1 MRRERLVQA
10 KRRCHLV
17 SRMARRIVCLMGV
30 AALACAGAEGPVDEM
45 EAVWIAQDG
54 PIPTNMTHAAWR
66 AEKLARRAERLKPVA
81 AMSKTWA
88 YCRHYVLGRRSTFLH
103 LSELSD
109 AFEQRSY
116 RAIGSSLCLAEYQPD
131 GLWKETTL
139 LSSKAGCYRDVD
151 VSPDGKRLLFSFKAS
166 DRGDDFHLY
175 AMDLATREVK
185 QLTFGLGAADIEG
198 CFLPDGRILFNS
210 TRCGQIVDC
219 WWNEVFNLYRCE
231 ADGSKITR
239 ITYDQVN
246 NYFPTLADDGR
257 VLYMRWEYNDRGQIY
272 TQPVFSMNPDGTY
285 QRAAGLLDEPRRH
298 LPARALR
305 RQLLFPELHPAGAHG
320 AG

>member
-1 MRRERLVQA
+1 MKMMSLLA
-10 KRRCHLV
+10 F
-17 SRMARRIVCLMGV
+17 S
-30 AALACAGAEGPVDEM
+30 ALALGAYAVDEM

-66 AEKLARRAERLKPVA
+66 AEKLARRTERLKPVV
-81 AMSKTWA
+81 AMSKSWV
-88 YCRHYVLGRRSTFLH
+88 YCRHYVLGLRSTFLH

-109 AFEQRSY
+109 AFERRSY
-116 RAIGSSLCLAEYQPD
+116 RAIGSALCLAEYQPD

-175 AMDLATREVK
+175 AMDLATREVR

-219 WWNEVFNLYRCE
+219 WWNEVSPRSRTTGACSTC
-231 ADGSKITR
+231 AGSTTTAARSTR
-239 ITYDQVN
+239 S
-246 NYFPTLADDGR
+246 R
-257 VLYMRWEYNDRGQIY
+257 SSR
-272 TQPVFSMNPDGTY
+272 
-285 QRAAGLLDEPRRH
+285 
-298 LPARALR
+298 
-305 RQLLFPELHPAGAHG
+305 
-320 AG
+320 